1 MENTNRSYPFD
12 VRDDLVKLKYGK
24 LMTKRYI
31 SDCFR
36 DAYPVEYDWLIQN
49 YGSFKLARGIF
60 NYMMHQGRI
69 TSKQL
74 NAVRYFAYRE

>member
-1 MENTNRSYPFD
+1 MENTNRHYPFD
-12 VRDDLVKLKYGK
+12 VTDDLVKLKYGK

-36 DAYPVEYDWLIQN
+36 DAYPVEYDWLIRN
-49 YGSFKLARGIF
+49 YGSFKLAKGIF

-74 NAVRYFAYRE
+74 NAVRNFAFRE